1 MIVRFVLVWSVLVVF
16 CSPAATLTLNSLTI
30 GPTTYSNVTVLG
42 ANTTD
47 LYFKHEHGIANV
59 KLKYLSPALQKRFG
73 YDPKAAAEE
82 EKRQSEMDV
91 LYQKQLEM
99 NLEAEAASAQEAN
112 RKRQLSSEDS
122 LADPISAKSLVGKRA
137 PALNF
142 EKWLGD
148 KPALEAKSVLLAF
161 WAPWSYPSRKCIPN
175 WNGLQKKFPDKLVVV
190 GVCSESEK
198 EIADMPGPKPEFA
211 AALDPKGKLAA
222 LLAVTSVPC
231 VLLLDPKGIVQYQG
245 HPAAITDAKLEAL
258 LTRAAD

>member
-99 NLEAEAASAQEAN
+99 
-112 RKRQLSSEDS
+112 
-122 LADPISAKSLVGKRA
+122 
-137 PALNF
+137 
-142 EKWLGD
+142 
-148 KPALEAKSVLLAF
+148 
-161 WAPWSYPSRKCIPN
+161 
-175 WNGLQKKFPDKLVVV
+175 
-190 GVCSESEK
+190 
-198 EIADMPGPKPEFA
+198 
-211 AALDPKGKLAA
+211 
-222 LLAVTSVPC
+222 
-231 VLLLDPKGIVQYQG
+231 
-245 HPAAITDAKLEAL
+245 
-258 LTRAAD
+258 